1 MKETLEK
8 LWDEYFACECAV
20 INTEKERALIKK
32 AVGAQKAVDEL
43 LTKEQSEA
51 TQKYIEVLYE
61 MQGFFG
67 KKAFFMGCEFA
78 TSFFLE
84 VGNFAKQ

>member
-20 INTEKERALIKK
+20 INTEKEKALIKK
-32 AVGAQKAVDEL
+32 AVGAQKAIDEL

-51 TQKYIEVLYE
+51 PRP
-61 MQGFFG
+61 
-67 KKAFFMGCEFA
+67 
-78 TSFFLE
+78 
-84 VGNFAKQ
+84 